1 LKHVIPHALKD
12 RARARGVVTMALE
25 SYKERLT
32 QYQPTLT
39 WESEDH
45 VRVEFEVLS
54 RKLSATV
61 TIDDENLSFES
72 SLPLLLRPFEG
83 KAIDVVEREVSKWL
97 DKARAGEI

>member
-1 LKHVIPHALKD
+1 MKHVIAHALED
-12 RARARGVVTMALE
+12 RTRARSVVAMALE

-32 QYQPTLT
+32 QYKPTLT

-54 RKLSATV
+54 RKLTATV
-61 TIDDENLSFES
+61 TVDDQNLAFES

-83 KAIDVVEREVSKWL
+83 KAIEVVEREVSRWL